1 LLNRFLII
9 IITIIIG
16 YVTPLNYFIVLIIL
30 IACLIATNPYEI
42 TPQEIRGR
50 STPYDFHR
58 SRH

>member
-42 TPQEIRGR
+42 TPQGIRGR